1 MSRGDQDP
9 AGRMTRHAPEF
20 GIAQGNGGALK
31 IVGPVL

>member
-1 MSRGDQDP
+1 
-9 AGRMTRHAPEF
+9 MTRHAPEF